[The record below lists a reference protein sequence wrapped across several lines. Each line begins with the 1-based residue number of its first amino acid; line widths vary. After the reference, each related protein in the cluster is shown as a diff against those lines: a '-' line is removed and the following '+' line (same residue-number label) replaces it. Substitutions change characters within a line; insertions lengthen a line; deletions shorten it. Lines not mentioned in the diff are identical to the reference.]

1 MGLLLYTAFDPADAR
16 KYVTR
21 GEDVYLHLIKLD
33 ISVNNDILVESIAT
47 QAI

>member
-1 MGLLLYTAFDPADAR
+1 MILLLYTAYDPADAR
-16 KYVTR
+16 KYITR
-21 GEDVYLHLIKLD
+21 EEDGYLCRTKLD